1 METTP
6 QVDSHKTRLLT
17 SLDDVVLPETLPP
30 LVLVAFTRPD
40 LLQVVLESVRQ
51 QSLLPPKLIAFIDGA
66 RKPEDNQP
74 IEQCI
79 ELLENFTSIVPVEII
94 KREQNLGCDQ
104 NIILG
109 LTEVLSSHA
118 SLVYIEDDIHLN
130 SCFYDRMCRLLDVYR
145 DCKEVS
151 SISSYSCPPP
161 GFEGANNADFF
172 VSNRIFSWGFA
183 IWADRWNSSLLN
195 DCMNQ
200 KNPFGEFYDIPTNA
214 QTVMTLINQFW
225 LEKNKKT
232 DWVIAFTLAALYQK
246 KVHIVPNFSFIRNI
260 GFGHPEAKT
269 YWGKEQDWVNA
280 RYDKDFCPNKLPT
293 SLDRPEAIARP
304 LSGTELLQHL

>member
-1 METTP
+1 
-6 QVDSHKTRLLT
+6 
-17 SLDDVVLPETLPP
+17 
-30 LVLVAFTRPD
+30 
-40 LLQVVLESVRQ
+40 
-51 QSLLPPKLIAFIDGA
+51 
-66 RKPEDNQP
+66 
-74 IEQCI
+74 
-79 ELLENFTSIVPVEII
+79 
-94 KREQNLGCDQ
+94 
-104 NIILG
+104 
-109 LTEVLSSHA
+109 
-118 SLVYIEDDIHLN
+118 
-130 SCFYDRMCRLLDVYR
+130 
-145 DCKEVS
+145 
-151 SISSYSCPPP
+151 
-161 GFEGANNADFF
+161 
-172 VSNRIFSWGFA
+172 
-183 IWADRWNSSLLN
+183 
-195 DCMNQ
+195 MNQ

-304 LSGTELLQHL
+304 LSGTELLQHLMLSRAMWLSPSAFLYFLKQSTSMAGIVLAVKSFISRLPILLGRWRSGLSM